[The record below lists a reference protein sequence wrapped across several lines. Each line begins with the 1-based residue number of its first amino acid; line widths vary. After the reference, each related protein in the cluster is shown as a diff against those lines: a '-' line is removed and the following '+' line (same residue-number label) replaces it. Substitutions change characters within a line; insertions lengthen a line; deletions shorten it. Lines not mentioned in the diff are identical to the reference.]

1 MVVTVEPASFGCQD
15 IELLQLTFPTTP
27 HVREISY
34 LIMTTVKKT
43 LEFTRQNRQ
52 LKVNRLIALVRNDL
66 EIRHEMNLPDI
77 NVPL

>member
-1 MVVTVEPASFGCQD
+1 MATWDGS
-15 IELLQLTFPTTP
+15 
-27 HVREISY
+27 VRDISY